1 MKKIFKAVTPKLFK
15 KFRKKDNLFTKD
27 TISLDDKKNKK
38 YLDDFAYQEF
48 LRKFKNESSDSNEE
62 QWNNCNLSRNK
73 YSLFQAIELILA
85 FNETNERKEVK
96 MCKHCLKPFIAK
108 NLKSDYDTASCRNV
122 ANVYRNR
129 AKNK

>member
-48 LRKFKNESSDSNEE
+48 LKKF
-62 QWNNCNLSRNK
+62 
-73 YSLFQAIELILA
+73 
-85 FNETNERKEVK
+85 
-96 MCKHCLKPFIAK
+96 
-108 NLKSDYDTASCRNV
+108 
-122 ANVYRNR
+122 
-129 AKNK
+129 

>member
-1 MKKIFKAVTPKLFK
+1 MSRALYRIFNSVENNNWTE
-15 KFRKKDNLFTKD
+15 NE
-27 TISLDDKKNKK
+27 DKKAIYQK
-38 YLDDFAYQEF
+38 YANMFNPNNVAFSFNFENDKTYL
-48 LRKFKNESSDSNEE
+48 N
-62 QWNNCNLSRNK
+62 WNFN
-73 YSLFQAIELILA
+73 SLFQAIELILA